1 MKPKPIRII
10 LADDHEIFRDG
21 FTNLIDM
28 QPGIELVAEAADGE
42 QLIRVTQKFL
52 PDVVLTDIKMPV
64 MDGIEATRDIAK
76 KFPHI
81 GIIALS
87 MFNDDDLLFDMMEA
101 GAKGYLLKNAQKEEV
116 ISAINSVN
124 KNAQYFC
131 NDTQLKLAKLN
142 FKNRRNNHDLNER
155 EIEIMK
161 LICKEFSNKEIGEI
175 ISLSSRTIEGHRERI
190 LQKTQS
196 RNTVGIV
203 RFAYKHKIISTE
215 T

>member
-161 LICKEFSNKEIGEI
+161 LICREFSNKEIGEI

>member
-1 MKPKPIRII
+1 MKPTPIKII

-21 FTNLIDM
+21 FTSLINK
-28 QPGIELVAEAADGE
+28 QPGIELVAEAADGG
-42 QLIRVTQKFL
+42 QLVQLTHKFL

-64 MDGIEATRDIAK
+64 MDGIEATRDISK

-87 MFNDDDLLFDMMEA
+87 MFNDDDLLVDMMEA
-101 GAKGYLLKNAQKEEV
+101 GAKGYLLKNAPKEEV
-116 ISAINSVN
+116 ISAIISVN
-124 KNAQYFC
+124 KNDQYYC
-131 NDTQLKLAKLN
+131 NDTQLKLAKLD

-155 EIEIMK
+155 EIEILQ
-161 LICKEFSNKEIGEI
+161 LICKEFSNKEIGEKI
-175 ISLSSRTIEGHRERI
+175 CLSSRTIEGYRERI

-196 RNTVGIV
+196 RNTAGIV

>member
-21 FTNLIDM
+21 FTNLINM

-161 LICKEFSNKEIGEI
+161 LICREFSNKEIGEI